1 MCLTKGMRE
10 GRKPAMPFSVQL
22 DVDADTEAILGA
34 LADRL
39 APLSGLKTVRQIG
52 VVHHLSL
59 GVYGE
64 LPTDRFL
71 PALAK
76 FAETL
81 PPLVVRPAN
90 LGVFPG
96 GVLFFAPVVTSE
108 LLEVHRRFHA
118 EFSSFSDSCFEHYRP
133 GQWVPHV
140 TLVLNASPGALETAV
155 GRIMSCW
162 SPATA
167 RLEVLRLIAF
177 PPARTL
183 FRCKLGSEFEAPR

>member
-1 MCLTKGMRE
+1 
-10 GRKPAMPFSVQL
+10 MPFSVQL
-22 DVDADTEAILGA
+22 DVDADTEATLGA

-64 LPTDRFL
+64 LSTDRF
-71 PALAK
+71 PAALAK

-81 PPLVVRPAN
+81 PPVVVRPAN

-108 LLEVHRRFHA
+108 LLEVPSPLSRRVFLLLRLMFRALPSGAMGSACDACLECITSRTRNSRRKDHVLLVAGHRQAGGHTVDSV
-118 EFSSFSDSCFEHYRP
+118 SSGSNAVSLQAWVGVRSAAVGCANVRSCFP
-133 GQWVPHV
+133 
-140 TLVLNASPGALETAV
+140 
-155 GRIMSCW
+155 
-162 SPATA
+162 
-167 RLEVLRLIAF
+167 
-177 PPARTL
+177 
-183 FRCKLGSEFEAPR
+183 